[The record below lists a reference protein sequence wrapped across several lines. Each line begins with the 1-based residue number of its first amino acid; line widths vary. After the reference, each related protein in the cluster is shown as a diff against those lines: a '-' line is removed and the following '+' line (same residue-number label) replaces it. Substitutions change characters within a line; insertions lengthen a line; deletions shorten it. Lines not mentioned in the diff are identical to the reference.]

1 MHFSFCQTERAAKGD
16 KGPLP
21 FGKAQK
27 HQSNPSVLE
36 KFKCQSDGRN
46 IKCNLQY

>member
-1 MHFSFCQTERAAKGD
+1 MHFSFCQTERAAQGD

-36 KFKCQSDGRN
+36 KFKCHLDGRN
-46 IKCNLQY
+46 INVIVQY